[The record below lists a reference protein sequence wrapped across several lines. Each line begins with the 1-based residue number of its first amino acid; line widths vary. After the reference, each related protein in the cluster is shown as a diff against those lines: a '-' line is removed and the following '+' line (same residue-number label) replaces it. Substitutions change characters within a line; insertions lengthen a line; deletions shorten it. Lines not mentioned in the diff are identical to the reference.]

1 MSTTDEADVVE
12 TLPVEV
18 SFQSI
23 DGCKQAKQTADALM
37 MMQTTQIT
45 AGTRSPARLLQDDAA
60 TAAPANA
67 ASTATNANHE
77 AIPATRPT
85 KSHFGGLIGSSN
97 ALRPFK
103 SPVTRAD
110 SPSGGTDIGTPAKRA
125 RLNASTPSRSS
136 GLTSTIGALRS
147 SNAASKPFK
156 SPFSKVKTATG
167 DGGATNENQNEAC
180 SMTSLQLAA
189 ALPALEK
196 KLAMLKSA
204 KRNIAARERALE
216 SADNTDRIRELSQ
229 KWLIAG
235 REAADDLWSQMKD
248 SYGDDAEQLNANKS
262 VSTFDSGFSNW
273 GWDKPESTAADD
285 KTARL
290 EAALDAMTEEERQSV
305 YRDLDIEEEKG
316 ELPTIE
322 QIIAAR
328 RSKVKD
334 QPTLFVKAGEYQH
347 GRATEHDD
355 TDDDRDNHDNHD
367 NHDTAEPEEP
377 EEPEIDE
384 GPQAEKAT
392 GMARMLQG
400 CGVP

>member
-1 MSTTDEADVVE
+1 
-12 TLPVEV
+12 
-18 SFQSI
+18 
-23 DGCKQAKQTADALM
+23 
-37 MMQTTQIT
+37 
-45 AGTRSPARLLQDDAA
+45 
-60 TAAPANA
+60 
-67 ASTATNANHE
+67 
-77 AIPATRPT
+77 
-85 KSHFGGLIGSSN
+85 
-97 ALRPFK
+97 
-103 SPVTRAD
+103 
-110 SPSGGTDIGTPAKRA
+110 
-125 RLNASTPSRSS
+125 
-136 GLTSTIGALRS
+136 
-147 SNAASKPFK
+147 
-156 SPFSKVKTATG
+156 
-167 DGGATNENQNEAC
+167 
-180 SMTSLQLAA
+180 MTSLQLAA

-355 TDDDRDNHDNHD
+355 TDDDRDNHD
-367 NHDTAEPEEP
+367 TAEPEEP

-384 GPQAEKAT
+384 GPRAEKAT